1 MSQTPSPLSGRPL
14 DRTYVPTTGVPARL
28 VLPKPDCFTL
38 SCGAAVRLL
47 ERHDLPVV
55 AVEALLP
62 GGAGATPVAHAGL
75 ATLTADMLD
84 EGAGGRS
91 ALALARTLEGL
102 GAGFDSVAGYEDSR
116 VRLWVL
122 SPRLPEALSV
132 MADVLMRP
140 TLASDELDRVR
151 CERMDTVLQLRDE
164 PGSLA
169 GDALASLLYGPG
181 HPWGQSLLGT
191 RASLGGITR
200 DDVVRYHA
208 ERYQPGNITFV
219 VAGDVT
225 EAVLRELLEE
235 RFAGWEG
242 RTESSGIECAV
253 PEPDG
258 TVVHVLDRPRAA
270 QSEVRVGRIS
280 ASRCTPDYFSV
291 VALNTILG
299 GAFTSRLNA
308 RLREEKGFTYGAH
321 STFHMRRSP
330 GPFIARA
337 AVHTP
342 VTDQTVRVILEEL
355 TRLVEEP
362 VPEGELER
370 AKRYVALRLPQ
381 AFEALG
387 DLVTRIAEQVLYGL
401 PEDYWATY
409 VPQLLAVDRQEV
421 RAAAQRY
428 LDPQSM
434 TVLVVGDR
442 AAIEERLRGLE
453 IPVRLLT
460 EEAA

>member
-1 MSQTPSPLSGRPL
+1 MKPGARPSAMSQTPSPLSGRPL

-28 VLPKPDCFTL
+28 VLPEPDCFTL

-208 ERYQPGNITFV
+208 GALPTGEHHVRSCGRRDRKRYCGSCLRRGSPVGRGDRIERHRVCGSRAGRHRRTRPGSA
-219 VAGDVT
+219 AGSTVRGSCGPDQRGPAALRT
-225 EAVLRELLEE
+225 ISRSWHSIPSWAVR
-235 RFAGWEG
+235 
-242 RTESSGIECAV
+242 S
-253 PEPDG
+253 
-258 TVVHVLDRPRAA
+258 RAA
-270 QSEVRVGRIS
+270 STPGSGKRR
-280 ASRCTPDYFSV
+280 ASRTAHTRPSICGGHQDPSLPGQPCT
-291 VALNTILG
+291 
-299 GAFTSRLNA
+299 
-308 RLREEKGFTYGAH
+308 LR
-321 STFHMRRSP
+321 
-330 GPFIARA
+330 
-337 AVHTP
+337 
-342 VTDQTVRVILEEL
+342 
-355 TRLVEEP
+355 
-362 VPEGELER
+362 
-370 AKRYVALRLPQ
+370 
-381 AFEALG
+381 
-387 DLVTRIAEQVLYGL
+387 
-401 PEDYWATY
+401 
-409 VPQLLAVDRQEV
+409 
-421 RAAAQRY
+421 
-428 LDPQSM
+428 
-434 TVLVVGDR
+434 
-442 AAIEERLRGLE
+442 
-453 IPVRLLT
+453 
-460 EEAA
+460 